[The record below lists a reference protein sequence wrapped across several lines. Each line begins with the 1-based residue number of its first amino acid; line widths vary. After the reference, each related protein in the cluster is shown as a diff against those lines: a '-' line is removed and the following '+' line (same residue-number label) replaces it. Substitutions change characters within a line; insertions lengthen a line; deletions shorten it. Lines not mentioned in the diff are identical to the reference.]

1 MIGDMEG
8 RRRVAA
14 LIVLLAAPLA
24 GLLIL
29 LLQPDY
35 DVTWEHHPAHFWL
48 VLSTASICVTLGLA
62 IGVVADRRGDPRLA
76 LVSLAMLAS
85 AGFLGLHA
93 LATPGVLLSGPNAGF
108 VVATPIG
115 LLLASGFAV
124 ASASNI
130 TENRRGD
137 VLRWTRAGRIMLV
150 VAIVAWAV
158 ASLTLFPVGDPAM
171 PTFEIPAGFRV
182 FALAGVIAFV
192 VATARYVGLYQARHS
207 VLPIAV
213 ATAWILL
220 AEALIAVTV
229 GRSWHASWWEWHVLM
244 TVAFGELA
252 IVVRVQYRRE
262 GSLTAA
268 LTGLYLDATL
278 RRLDARDAVALGQ
291 ILEAFERGQPVEPVL
306 DQLHREQ
313 GLTRDETDVLRGSA
327 LELRRVDGLFR
338 PYIAPQ
344 LAETIAREP
353 ELARLGGREQEVSVL
368 FADLENYTTFC
379 ARRPA
384 AQTIEML
391 NAYWAAIVPAVL
403 EREAGMIERFAGDA
417 VMVVFNAFGDQSDH
431 AMNAARAALALRDAA
446 ETVVGARPD
455 WPRFR
460 VGVNSGAAVVGN
472 VGAGQQRSFAAIGDT
487 VNVAARLQTSAHAGH
502 VLVSSATERLLV
514 GRAELVPAG
523 ALTLRGKGEPVEA
536 WELIDVR
543 GEVDGPPRW
552 TAGG

>member
-1 MIGDMEG
+1 
-8 RRRVAA
+8 
-14 LIVLLAAPLA
+14 LAAPLA

-29 LLQPDY
+29 LLQPEY
-35 DVTWEHHPAHFWL
+35 DVMWEHHPAHFWL
-48 VLSTASICVTLGLA
+48 VLSTALICVALGVA

-93 LATPGVLLSGPNAGF
+93 LATPGVLLAGPNGGF

-124 ASASNI
+124 ASASNV
-130 TENRRGD
+130 TEIRRAD
-137 VLRWTRAGRIMLV
+137 VLRWTRAARIVLV
-150 VAIVAWAV
+150 VALAAWAV
-158 ASLTLFPVGDPAM
+158 ASLTFFPVGDPTMSA
-171 PTFEIPAGFRV
+171 FEIPAGFR
-182 FALAGVIAFV
+182 ALAFAGVIAFGIAAV
-192 VATARYVGLYQARHS
+192 RYAGLYRARRS

-220 AEALIAVTV
+220 AEALVAVTV

-252 IVVRVQYRRE
+252 LVVRTQYRRE

-278 RRLDARDAVALGQ
+278 RRLDARDAAALGP
-291 ILEAFERGQPVEPVL
+291 IVGALESRQPVEPVL
-306 DQLHREQ
+306 DRLRREQ
-313 GLTRDETDVLRGSA
+313 GWTRDETDVLLGSA
-327 LELRRVDGLFR
+327 LELRRVDELFR

-344 LAETIAREP
+344 LAESIEREP
-353 ELARLGGREQEVSVL
+353 ELARLGGRELEVSVL
-368 FADLENYTTFC
+368 FADLENYTTFSEK
-379 ARRPA
+379 RPA

-391 NAYWAAIVPAVL
+391 NAYWAAIVPVVL
-403 EREAGMIERFAGDA
+403 EREGGVIERFAGDA
-417 VMVVFNAFGDQSDH
+417 VMVVFNAFGDESDH
-431 AMNAARAALALRDAA
+431 ALNAARSALALRDAA
-446 ETVVGARPD
+446 ESVVGARPD

-472 VGAGQQRSFAAIGDT
+472 VGAGPQRSFAAIGDT

-502 VLVSSATERLLV
+502 VLVSSATERLLD
-514 GRAELVPAG
+514 GRADLAPAG
-523 ALTLRGKGEPVEA
+523 ALTLKGKEEPVEA

-543 GEVDGPPRW
+543 GSERSRPR
-552 TAGG
+552 